1 LACKISE
8 CLPFLYRKRIAEEE
22 SPANLMMR
30 IAYKIPNILN
40 PIEYRKRIAESEE
53 ECLEDSIEEHILPIP
68 EILTNLIWNYKKKKK
83 QKKTM
88 PLSIEEETPY
98 WLLEIERS
106 NQKKME
112 ENKPKMPYENEIKME
127 L

>member
-1 LACKISE
+1 
-8 CLPFLYRKRIAEEE
+8 LYRKRIAEEE